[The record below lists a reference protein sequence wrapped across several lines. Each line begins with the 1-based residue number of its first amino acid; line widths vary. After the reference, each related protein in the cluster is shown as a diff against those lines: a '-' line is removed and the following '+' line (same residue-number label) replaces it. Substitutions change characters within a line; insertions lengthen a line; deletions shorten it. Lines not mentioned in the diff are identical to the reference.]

1 MILKKGIGNR
11 VFDCINYTLIFFIML
26 VTVYP
31 FWHVLVASLLPY
43 DIAIQSDFYLWPK
56 EITFSAYTYIF
67 SAERFVSSLGVSIIT
82 TVSRTIY
89 QLAMTVFAA
98 YAFTHKDLPGKKA
111 LMMIFVLTMFFNGG
125 IIANYIWRKQLHL
138 INNLLVMIIPFGV
151 SCYNMIIIKNFFES
165 LPAELEE
172 AAQIDGASNFQVF
185 FRIAIPLSIPVI
197 STFTLFFAVD
207 SWNEWYSAMIYMTDK
222 SKWPFT
228 MLLRD
233 ILIESNTEVST
244 NHVSSD
250 YLLGDSVKM
259 ASIVVSVVPIMIIY
273 PFVQKYFAKGMM
285 VGAVKG

>member
-1 MILKKGIGNR
+1 MILKRGIGNR
-11 VFDCINYTLIFFIML
+11 AFDCINYTLIFLVML

-31 FWHVLVASLLPY
+31 FWHVLIASLLPY
-43 DIAIQSDFYLWPK
+43 DIAIQSNFYLWPK
-56 EITFSAYTYIF
+56 KVTFSAYEYIF
-67 SAERFVSSLGVSIIT
+67 SADRFVSSLGVSVVT
-82 TVSRTIY
+82 TVARTLY
-89 QLAMTVFAA
+89 QLAMTVCAA
-98 YAFTHKDLPGKKA
+98 YAFTRKDLPGKKF
-111 LMMIFVLTMFFNGG
+111 LMMIFILTMFFNGG

-138 INNLLVMIIPFGV
+138 LNNLLVMIIPFGV
-151 SCYNMIIIKNFFES
+151 SCYNMVIIKNFFES
-165 LPAELEE
+165 LPSELEE
-172 AAQIDGASNFQVF
+172 AAQIDGANNFQVF
-185 FRIAIPLSIPVI
+185 FKVAIPLSVPVI

-233 ILIESNTEVST
+233 ILIESNTEVSS

-250 YLLGDSVKM
+250 YLLGDSIKM

>member
-1 MILKKGIGNR
+1 MILKKKIGNK
-11 VFDCINYTLIFFIML
+11 VFDCINYTIVFLIML

-43 DIAIQSDFYLWPK
+43 DIAIQSNFYIWPK
-56 EITFSAYTYIF
+56 EVTFSAYTYIF
-67 SAERFVSSLGVSIIT
+67 SAERFVSSLGVSLIT
-82 TVSRTIY
+82 TVARTLY
-89 QLAMTVFAA
+89 QLAMTVCAA
-98 YAFTHKDLPGKKA
+98 YAFTRKDLPGKKV

-138 INNLLVMIIPFGV
+138 LNNLLVMIIPFGV

-165 LPAELEE
+165 LPSELEE
-172 AAQIDGASNFQVF
+172 AAKIDGASNLKVF
-185 FRIAIPLSIPVI
+185 FKVAIPLSVPVI

-207 SWNEWYSAMIYMTDK
+207 SWNEWYSALIYMTDK

-250 YLLGDSVKM
+250 YLLGDSIKM
-259 ASIVVSVVPIMIIY
+259 ASIVVSVVAIMIIY

>member
-1 MILKKGIGNR
+1 MILKKKIGNK
-11 VFDCINYTLIFFIML
+11 VFDCINYTIVFLIML

-43 DIAIQSDFYLWPK
+43 DIAIQSNFYIWPK
-56 EITFSAYTYIF
+56 EVTFSAYTYIF
-67 SAERFVSSLGVSIIT
+67 SAERFVSSLGVSLIT
-82 TVSRTIY
+82 TVARTLY
-89 QLAMTVFAA
+89 QLAMTVCAA
-98 YAFTHKDLPGKKA
+98 YAFTRKDLPGKKV

-138 INNLLVMIIPFGV
+138 LNNLLVMIIPFGV

-165 LPAELEE
+165 LPSELEE
-172 AAQIDGASNFQVF
+172 AAKIDGASNLKVF
-185 FRIAIPLSIPVI
+185 FKVAIPLSVPVI

-207 SWNEWYSAMIYMTDK
+207 SWNEWYSALIYMTDK

-250 YLLGDSVKM
+250 YLLGDSIKM

>member
-1 MILKKGIGNR
+1 MIFKKGIGNR
-11 VFDCINYTLIFFIML
+11 AFDCINYTLIFLVML

-31 FWHVLVASLLPY
+31 FWHVLIASLLPY
-43 DIAIQSDFYLWPK
+43 DIAIQSNFYLWPK
-56 EITFSAYTYIF
+56 KVTFSAYEYIF
-67 SAERFVSSLGVSIIT
+67 SADRFVSSLGVSVVT
-82 TVSRTIY
+82 TVARTLY
-89 QLAMTVFAA
+89 QLAMTVCAA
-98 YAFTHKDLPGKKA
+98 YAFTRKDLPGKKF
-111 LMMIFVLTMFFNGG
+111 LMMIFILTMFFNGG

>member
-1 MILKKGIGNR
+1 MIFKKGIGNR
-11 VFDCINYTLIFFIML
+11 AFDCINYTLIFLVML

-31 FWHVLVASLLPY
+31 FWHVLIASLLPY
-43 DIAIQSDFYLWPK
+43 DIAIQSNFYLWPK
-56 EITFSAYTYIF
+56 KVTFSAYEYIF
-67 SAERFVSSLGVSIIT
+67 SADRFVSSLGVSVVT
-82 TVSRTIY
+82 TVARTLY
-89 QLAMTVFAA
+89 QLAMTVCAA
-98 YAFTHKDLPGKKA
+98 YAFTRKDLPGKKF
-111 LMMIFVLTMFFNGG
+111 LMMIFILTMFFNGG

-138 INNLLVMIIPFGV
+138 LNNLLVMIIPFGV
-151 SCYNMIIIKNFFES
+151 SCYNMVIIKNFFES
-165 LPAELEE
+165 LPSELEE
-172 AAQIDGASNFQVF
+172 AAQIDGANNFQVF
-185 FRIAIPLSIPVI
+185 FKVAIPLSVPVI

-233 ILIESNTEVST
+233 ILIESNTEVSS

-250 YLLGDSVKM
+250 YLLGDSIKM

>member
-1 MILKKGIGNR
+1 MIFKKGIGNR
-11 VFDCINYTLIFFIML
+11 AFDCINYTLIFMVML

-31 FWHVLVASLLPY
+31 FWHVLIASLLPY
-43 DIAIQSDFYLWPK
+43 DIAIQSNFYLWPK
-56 EITFSAYTYIF
+56 KVTFSAYEYIF
-67 SAERFVSSLGVSIIT
+67 SADRFVSSLGVSVVT
-82 TVSRTIY
+82 TVARTLY
-89 QLAMTVFAA
+89 QLAMTVCAA
-98 YAFTHKDLPGKKA
+98 YAFTRKDLPGKKF
-111 LMMIFVLTMFFNGG
+111 LMMIFILTMFFNGG

-138 INNLLVMIIPFGV
+138 LNNLLVMIIPFGV
-151 SCYNMIIIKNFFES
+151 SCYNMVIIKNFFES
-165 LPAELEE
+165 LPSELEE
-172 AAQIDGASNFQVF
+172 AAQIDGANNFQVF
-185 FRIAIPLSIPVI
+185 FKVAIPLSVPVI

-233 ILIESNTEVST
+233 ILIESNTEVSS

-250 YLLGDSVKM
+250 YLLGDSIKM

>member
-1 MILKKGIGNR
+1 MIFKKGIGNR
-11 VFDCINYTLIFFIML
+11 AFDCINYTLIFLVML

-56 EITFSAYTYIF
+56 EITFSAYEYIF
-67 SAERFVSSLGVSIIT
+67 SADRFVSSLGVSVVT
-82 TVSRTIY
+82 TVARTLY
-89 QLAMTVFAA
+89 QLAMTVCAA
-98 YAFTHKDLPGKKA
+98 YAFTRKDLPGKKF
-111 LMMIFVLTMFFNGG
+111 LMMIFILTMFFNGG